1 MGVVSGWKKEVAVA
15 MEAGGVA
22 TIRAYR
28 GGGPEVGSTFVEDG
42 DPVGS
47 S

>member
-1 MGVVSGWKKEVAVA
+1 
-15 MEAGGVA
+15 MEAVGVA